1 MSISGW
7 SEPPGQLHAL
17 IQWSGRSSRSGKT
30 LPPGKATWAA
40 KFLGFTCTIN
50 SRQRPQGRKDSVI
63 AHGDNRVDLGLLPL
77 DHLGNGVEISISD
90 WTLPDMTSTRLR
102 RTNRIICHRDL
113 LIAAGAS
120 HT

>member
-1 MSISGW
+1 MVRTTRSAPRVDPMVRQEFAKRQDPTARQSNLGGKVFGIH
-7 SEPPGQLHAL
+7 LHDQFSTA
-17 IQWSGRSSRSGKT
+17 
-30 LPPGKATWAA
+30 AT
-40 KFLGFTCTIN
+40 
-50 SRQRPQGRKDSVI
+50 RRKDSVL